1 MAVAALLTV
10 STWWLGDPAPPNSI
24 APKAAIDFVRRK
36 NITGNVFNDYNFGGF
51 LIYSSIST
59 FVDGRALPF
68 GDDFLHKYFDA
79 VDLVDISSSFQ
90 LRNEY

>member
-1 MAVAALLTV
+1 
-10 STWWLGDPAPPNSI
+10 
-24 APKAAIDFVRRK
+24 
-36 NITGNVFNDYNFGGF
+36 VFNDYNFGGF

-90 LRNEY
+90 LLNEYKVSWAILRPKEPLAKALAQSARWDQAYSDKYSVVFVRRQ